1 MKKVLIFSK
10 KNAIIKTVKRDKQFK
25 RKGEKTMTYFVNYI
39 NSDGSLYVADF
50 STKKKAQ
57 AFIYGNDI
65 AIESVVK
72 NTKKGDTEVTHLF
85 DIPYFADSAET
96 DTENSEEYLAEQEK
110 LENEIAKAKL
120 KKYLQCLGV
129 IIVGIIVLFI
139 YFKCG

>member
-1 MKKVLIFSK
+1 
-10 KNAIIKTVKRDKQFK
+10 
-25 RKGEKTMTYFVNYI
+25 MTYFVNYI

-57 AFIYGNDI
+57 DFIYGNDI

-96 DTENSEEYLAEQEK
+96 DTEKSEE
-110 LENEIAKAKL
+110 
-120 KKYLQCLGV
+120 
-129 IIVGIIVLFI
+129 
-139 YFKCG
+139 